1 MGEMKRREC
10 AGKRKDLL
18 SRVRRGQIV
27 GSREQRGNTDPRRV
41 VIWVCEYF
49 FFNDEKE
56 AKRSESVFSV
66 RFFRTHRCNSYS
78 NRHMTPL

>member
-27 GSREQRGNTDPRRV
+27 GSREQRGITDPRRV
-41 VIWVCEYF
+41 LIWVCEYF
-49 FFNDEKE
+49 FFNDEK
-56 AKRSESVFSV
+56 
-66 RFFRTHRCNSYS
+66 
-78 NRHMTPL
+78 